1 MLATVALVLVLAV
14 AAVVAGL
21 EAEAGGGAM
30 ISASVICPSSVCAAA
45 LLSATPLAACC
56 STG

>member
-1 MLATVALVLVLAV
+1 MLATVALVLAV
-14 AAVVAGL
+14 AAVVAGI

-30 ISASVICPSSVCAAA
+30 ISASVICSSSVCVAA
-45 LLSATPLAACC
+45 LLSATPLTVCC